1 MKLLK
6 YKSVIAWFW
15 VSLVFAASVF
25 GQVPNPAGPI
35 PLVQTVPLTNSIY
48 GRIGITNMMLLVR
61 GDNVIGDGGG
71 GVFAWLHGDTN
82 TADNARYFAA
92 TNGGNWYKISYWD
105 DGTGGGGGGGGLGTN
120 AFVNGVL
127 FQPIMFTN
135 NLSSDVGRLIW
146 YTNANGHVV
155 GYATN
160 VASSSSYVA
169 AASSPPITEAY
180 FQATTDIF
188 YNVSGTNIQAYLVTE
203 AVEDLIGAS
212 LVAGSNITISY
223 DDSGTG
229 KTTVS
234 GISSGATNGTPVN
247 VDGGSVLVA
256 ANFTDTTGINFG
268 VSGTNVTANLTDRN
282 WGDITTSSSGT
293 SVAINAN
300 SVTLGTDTTGNYI
313 ATIAGT
319 ANEVDASGSGSET
332 AGVIV
337 SLPTTIDLGGKTSFE
352 VPNSAAPTVD
362 AFGEVAGDNDAWA
375 AGRGALLFYDGT
387 AATRLVGVL
396 ASDTPSNGQVP
407 KWNTGGTITWEDD
420 NISGGGS
427 GGGLGTNFVL
437 NGVLLQ
443 PATITNGLSVIW
455 STNANGHAVAAV
467 SLVETNIP
475 STIARLDSPTFTG
488 TVTFDTLVANTLQV
502 PFASRYA
509 AANASSNLVATSD
522 GQSWTNLNGSS
533 IATGTVADARID
545 AALARLSSPTFTGDP
560 KAPTASP
567 GDNDTSIA
575 STAFVTA
582 AVAAGG
588 GSGGTGT
595 VVTASGGS
603 DMSRANIT
611 TNGFGLL
618 VTQSGTNILLSTTN
632 NYPVDYYA
640 GGFLPLFA
648 GVSNALT
655 GDLSMD
661 QNSDVR
667 LFMSET
673 SRMLTDGYEVMGLR
687 AYNGKLAL
695 HSFATNDLSAAEEFM
710 VIDPSDLVG
719 PTDIITFP
727 NSGFNNKV
735 VFEADVEFN
744 GTSTFSG
751 TTTFSDLAIGTIT
764 VVSNLTVPNNPY
776 GAGWNGS
783 TNVPNENSVYDEME
797 LRAPKASPSFTGAAT
812 NTGSFGAPTL
822 YVGSTNVAV
831 AIASF
836 SSSDTNWNGN
846 PIASGTIT
854 NLTTSTVNLGGTSR
868 TNWPRSNE
876 RGYEWISSSMV
887 YPEISG
893 AFAQYPWFGAVIAS
907 GTFWHGGSG
916 YMGSDPTYLRAYSS
930 SSANSGGYLLT
941 YRDAFLLTNDYVGE
955 FYFRPLAT
963 NSSTI
968 RSRLGW
974 QDSVTTALP
983 ADGLYMDRDGNQ
995 VSLIGRNNSST
1006 TQSSSYVIASNAVYF
1021 GSITTRNASGGLA
1034 ADLKL
1039 WDSTQTLVT
1048 TLSITNG
1055 TSNATGRESGFG
1067 WICWSTNNVSVPIED
1082 VGYIA
1087 TGYPTLR

>member
-1 MKLLK
+1 MNRQITSSILGL
-6 YKSVIAWFW
+6 
-15 VSLVFAASVF
+15 LVFVFSSVCSLA
-25 GQVPNPAGPI
+25 QVFNPAGPI
-35 PLVQTVPLTNSIY
+35 PLVQTVPLTNALY
-48 GRIGITNMMLLVR
+48 GRVGITNMMLLVR

-92 TNGGNWYKISYWD
+92 TNGGNWYKISYWY

-135 NLSSDVGRLIW
+135 NLSSDVGRLMW

-160 VASSSSYVA
+160 VASATTPSYVA
-169 AASSPPITEAY
+169 AASSGELTNAY
-180 FQATTDIF
+180 FQATSDIF

-212 LVAGSNITISY
+212 LVAGSNIAISY
-223 DDSGTG
+223 DDGGTG
-229 KTTVS
+229 KTTIS
-234 GISSGATNGTPVN
+234 GISSGATNGTPVS
-247 VDGGSVLVA
+247 VDSGGTLVA

-268 VSGTNVTANLTDRN
+268 VSGTNVTANLTDRD

-337 SLPTTIDLGGKTSFE
+337 SLPATIDLGGKTSFE
-352 VPNSAAPTVD
+352 VPNAAAPTVD

-420 NISGGGS
+420 STGVGGSGTIVTVDGGADNTRVNLADTTGIGVTLSGTNASFALVDRDFGAVTVSGSGTSIALDDGTVTSNKVVAANITIDKLSASGTPLSTNFLAGDYAWKQVTTNMIPGLNAILATIGTGGGS
-427 GGGLGTNFVL
+427 G
-437 NGVLLQ
+437 
-443 PATITNGLSVIW
+443 
-455 STNANGHAVAAV
+455 
-467 SLVETNIP
+467 
-475 STIARLDSPTFTG
+475 TG
-488 TVTFDTLVANTLQV
+488 
-502 PFASRYA
+502 S
-509 AANASSNLVATSD
+509 
-522 GQSWTNLNGSS
+522 
-533 IATGTVADARID
+533 
-545 AALARLSSPTFTGDP
+545 
-560 KAPTASP
+560 
-567 GDNDTSIA
+567 
-575 STAFVTA
+575 
-582 AVAAGG
+582 
-588 GSGGTGT
+588 
-595 VVTASGGS
+595 VVTVNGGS

-632 NYPVDYYA
+632 NYPAGYYA

-661 QNSDVR
+661 QSSDVR

-735 VFEADVEFN
+735 VFEADVELN
-744 GTSTFSG
+744 GNVIAGTQTLGTSNTTVATTAFVLQNAGGDSG
-751 TTTFSDLAIGTIT
+751 
-764 VVSNLTVPNNPY
+764 
-776 GAGWNGS
+776 
-783 TNVPNENSVYDEME
+783 
-797 LRAPKASPSFTGAAT
+797 
-812 NTGSFGAPTL
+812 
-822 YVGSTNVAV
+822 
-831 AIASF
+831 
-836 SSSDTNWNGN
+836 SDTNWNGN

-854 NLTTSTVNLGGTSR
+854 NLTVQLFNSRRTFLPAFGGFYADGVFGQINAGSTF
-868 TNWPRSNE
+868 
-876 RGYEWISSSMV
+876 
-887 YPEISG
+887 YPLVGS
-893 AFAQYPWFGAVIAS
+893 AIAS
-907 GTFWHGGSG
+907 GTAVYDVFANVVEDPYQRILISSSTTTNSG
-916 YMGSDPTYLRAYSS
+916 YVYRLTDSAYLLSGNEYAVTRLYIAQTNLSIVRAGFVDVFTGG
-930 SSANSGGYLLT
+930 ASGGAVDGAYLELSGG
-941 YRDAFLLTNDYVGE
+941 LISG
-955 FYFRPLAT
+955 
-963 NSSTI
+963 
-968 RSRLGW
+968 
-974 QDSVTTALP
+974 VTA
-983 ADGLYMDRDGNQ
+983 
-995 VSLIGRNNSST
+995 NNSSRT
-1006 TQSSSYVIASNAVYF
+1006 TTTTAFTPTMSNTNMVDLEVVIGTGATNVVFNVYTNKVIAWTDSLTNNIPTGAGRYTAAGVVATYS
-1021 GSITTRNASGGLA
+1021 GTPMTTNLIYLG
-1034 ADLKL
+1034 
-1039 WDSTQTLVT
+1039 
-1048 TLSITNG
+1048 
-1055 TSNATGRESGFG
+1055 GFG
-1067 WICWSTNNVSVPIED
+1067 VDRSLKN
-1082 VGYIA
+1082 
-1087 TGYPTLR
+1087 

>member
-1 MKLLK
+1 MKTIFKRLCLW
-6 YKSVIAWFW
+6 IA
-15 VSLVFAASVF
+15 LVFSITAD

-35 PLVQTVPLTNSIY
+35 PLVQTVPLTNAIY

-105 DGTGGGGGGGGLGTN
+105 DGTGGGGGGGGGLGTN

-160 VASSSSYVA
+160 VASASSSSFVA
-169 AASSPPITEAY
+169 AASSGELTNAY
-180 FQATTDIF
+180 FQATSDIF

-212 LVAGSNITISY
+212 LVAGSNIAISY
-223 DDSGTG
+223 DDGGTG
-229 KTTVS
+229 KTTIS
-234 GISSGATNGTPVN
+234 GISSGATNGTPVS
-247 VDGGSVLVA
+247 VDSGGTLVA

-268 VSGTNVTANLTDRN
+268 VSGTNVTANLTDRD

-319 ANEVDASGSGSET
+319 ANEIDASGSGSET

-337 SLPTTIDLGGKTSFE
+337 SLPATIDLGGKTSFE
-352 VPNSAAPTVD
+352 VPNAAAPTVD

-488 TVTFDTLVANTLQV
+488 TVTFDTLVANTLQF
-502 PFASRYA
+502 PFANSIVYTDS
-509 AANASSNLVATSD
+509 SSNAAPVTIGTNLTFVGGVLSGTGGGGVGSGGLGTNLFVNNILSQPAKLTNSTTIVWSTNSNGDIVATATNIAGTTTDNVLQWLGSAYFIVTNNSTIGD
-522 GQSWTNLNGSS
+522 FSVLQTNGIVYNATVIGAGENDAPLVVELSFPTRSTNYIWTFRPEGDVNGFVAYEAEGYRTNTS
-533 IATGTVADARID
+533 IRFKLHEAVGSTF
-545 AALARLSSPTFTGDP
+545 FTGGYWMRFDLYD
-560 KAPTASP
+560 KAS
-567 GDNDTSIA
+567 
-575 STAFVTA
+575 V
-582 AVAAGG
+582 G
-588 GSGGTGT
+588 GSGG
-595 VVTASGGS
+595 
-603 DMSRANIT
+603 D
-611 TNGFGLL
+611 
-618 VTQSGTNILLSTTN
+618 VTQSGNNTFTGTN
-632 NYPVDYYA
+632 
-640 GGFLPLFA
+640 
-648 GVSNALT
+648 
-655 GDLSMD
+655 
-661 QNSDVR
+661 
-667 LFMSET
+667 
-673 SRMLTDGYEVMGLR
+673 
-687 AYNGKLAL
+687 
-695 HSFATNDLSAAEEFM
+695 
-710 VIDPSDLVG
+710 
-719 PTDIITFP
+719 
-727 NSGFNNKV
+727 
-735 VFEADVEFN
+735 
-744 GTSTFSG
+744 TFSG
-751 TTTFSDLAIGTIT
+751 TTTFNDLAIGTIT

-797 LRAPKASPSFTGAAT
+797 LRAPKASPTFSGTLT
-812 NTGSFGAPTL
+812 NTGSIGAPTFYIGTISQSGFTSSNIFRPNRKKVVL
-822 YVGSTNVAV
+822 FEKEWVGFTLANSGLPELGGA
-831 AIASF
+831 AF
-836 SSSDTNWNGN
+836 
-846 PIASGTIT
+846 ASGTIT
-854 NLTTSTVNLGGTSR
+854 AVASE
-868 TNWPRSNE
+868 TNHQGLVR
-876 RGYEWISSSMV
+876 IV
-887 YPEISG
+887 
-893 AFAQYPWFGAVIAS
+893 
-907 GTFWHGGSG
+907 
-916 YMGSDPTYLRAYSS
+916 SS
-930 SSANSGGYLLT
+930 SSANSGYYFVSLSSQLFATPLLT
-941 YRDAFLLTNDYVGE
+941 WESITRVK
-955 FYFRPLAT
+955 AT
-963 NSSTI
+963 NAGAQMTLGFTDNAGIAAPVDGVRMWRSNNFLIPQIYANSVLAQGYEYPISSNQFVYTRI
-968 RSRLGW
+968 QVNTNMTSVDFYAE
-974 QDSVTTALP
+974 DSDTGTLILSTNLAGTLPASSGRVFSMGFVGGHTNSAAQNIEDIDWTTAYIDAP
-983 ADGLYMDRDGNQ
+983 
-995 VSLIGRNNSST
+995 
-1006 TQSSSYVIASNAVYF
+1006 
-1021 GSITTRNASGGLA
+1021 
-1034 ADLKL
+1034 
-1039 WDSTQTLVT
+1039 
-1048 TLSITNG
+1048 
-1055 TSNATGRESGFG
+1055 
-1067 WICWSTNNVSVPIED
+1067 VP
-1082 VGYIA
+1082 
-1087 TGYPTLR
+1087 R